1 MWKKSK
7 EKSAEESNDSAK
19 GRIFRSPFK
28 MVETTI
34 ISDSS
39 NFKGNIETEGTL
51 IVHGSVRGII
61 KCGSLEILQEGNV
74 DAEVEAENVSVAG
87 KFQGEMLCSGRL
99 NILSTGT
106 VIGEIAYGRLSIESG
121 GQLAGNLTKSKP
133 KDGAVLPLYQE
144 IGQS

>member
-1 MWKKSK
+1 MWQRSK
-7 EKSAEESNDSAK
+7 EKSAEESNDSSRGK
-19 GRIFRSPFK
+19 IFRSPFK

-51 IVHGSVRGII
+51 IVHGSVKGII
-61 KCGSLEILQEGNV
+61 KCGTLEILQEGNV
-74 DAEVEAENVSVAG
+74 DAQVEAENVSVAG

-121 GQLAGNLTKSKP
+121 GQLAGNLTKSKA
-133 KDGAVLPLYQE
+133 KDTAVLPLYQE

>member
-1 MWKKSK
+1 MWQRSK

-19 GRIFRSPFK
+19 GKIFRSPFK

-51 IVHGSVRGII
+51 IVHGSVKGII
-61 KCGSLEILQEGNV
+61 KCGSLEILQEGHV

>member
-1 MWKKSK
+1 MWQRSK
-7 EKSAEESNDSAK
+7 EKSAEESNDSSRGK
-19 GRIFRSPFK
+19 IFRSPFK

-51 IVHGSVRGII
+51 IVHGSVKGII

-74 DAEVEAENVSVAG
+74 DAQVEAENVSVAG

-121 GQLAGNLTKSKP
+121 GQLAGNLTKSKA
-133 KDGAVLPLYQE
+133 KDTAVLPLYQE